1 MYESSLYRDDVVLKA
16 LAAKD
21 YDTVNI
27 NAGAASDNMIS
38 CNEELSTLKPVPQS
52 LITKNTVIENLSNI
66 SLACGDESESECCH
80 HRIHQ
85 KIQLI
90 LAKSKAVVAGQDIV
104 IKTDPNRLSMMVTKG
119 EVESICNKKDVD
131 STLCFEVLKPNPTI
145 AKLDFTGLANFL
157 INYTSR
163 NISDVLK
170 EIKLYESNTT
180 DLQTI
185 KLCEELYDLSLF
197 SDDHALK
204 ALAAKNYDSVN
215 FKVGGTLE
223 NIVTC
228 NEELSTMK
236 PVPQSLI
243 AKNNAYYLLAS
254 TAAKERKS
262 KKICVSEQFVLFSLS
277 HIGIHLDKSI
287 SAAVTRV
294 EFLSPTSP
302 SLQQMKPL
310 PASVVNGSGIKVSD
324 PSPQLPMPPTLA
336 SSSITTAGG
345 PPALTPAPPS
355 KLMFSRVCRDTGLG
369 GRCVYEKN

>member
-1 MYESSLYRDDVVLKA
+1 MVAYIKNNFFLVFMIVLLLVVSSYA
-16 LAAKD
+16 
-21 YDTVNI
+21 
-27 NAGAASDNMIS
+27 
-38 CNEELSTLKPVPQS
+38 
-52 LITKNTVIENLSNI
+52 
-66 SLACGDESESECCH
+66 
-80 HRIHQ
+80 
-85 KIQLI
+85 
-90 LAKSKAVVAGQDIV
+90 
-104 IKTDPNRLSMMVTKG
+104 RLSMMVTKG

-243 AKNNAYYLLAS
+243 AKNNVIKNL
-254 TAAKERKS
+254 
-262 KKICVSEQFVLFSLS
+262 
-277 HIGIHLDKSI
+277 
-287 SAAVTRV
+287 
-294 EFLSPTSP
+294 
-302 SLQQMKPL
+302 
-310 PASVVNGSGIKVSD
+310 SGIV
-324 PSPQLPMPPTLA
+324 
-336 SSSITTAGG
+336 
-345 PPALTPAPPS
+345 LTILECFIR
-355 KLMFSRVCRDTGLG
+355 KGSRLCSH
-369 GRCVYEKN
+369 

>member
-1 MYESSLYRDDVVLKA
+1 MYERSLYRDDVALKA

-27 NAGAASDNMIS
+27 NAGVALGQYDYVQWGIVNIEASTTILDHKEYCHRKS
-38 CNEELSTLKPVPQS
+38 V
-52 LITKNTVIENLSNI
+52 NI
-66 SLACGDESESECCH
+66 VLRALECFIRKESE
-80 HRIHQ
+80 I
-85 KIQLI
+85 
-90 LAKSKAVVAGQDIV
+90 
-104 IKTDPNRLSMMVTKG
+104 
-119 EVESICNKKDVD
+119 ESICNKKDVD

-145 AKLDFTGLANFL
+145 AKLDFTGLANFM

-243 AKNNAYYLLAS
+243 AKNNVIKNL
-254 TAAKERKS
+254 
-262 KKICVSEQFVLFSLS
+262 
-277 HIGIHLDKSI
+277 
-287 SAAVTRV
+287 
-294 EFLSPTSP
+294 
-302 SLQQMKPL
+302 
-310 PASVVNGSGIKVSD
+310 SGI
-324 PSPQLPMPPTLA
+324 
-336 SSSITTAGG
+336 
-345 PPALTPAPPS
+345 
-355 KLMFSRVCRDTGLG
+355 
-369 GRCVYEKN
+369 

>member
-1 MYESSLYRDDVVLKA
+1 MQRDYESSLYRDNLALKA

-52 LITKNTVIENLSNI
+52 LITKNT
-66 SLACGDESESECCH
+66 
-80 HRIHQ
+80 
-85 KIQLI
+85 
-90 LAKSKAVVAGQDIV
+90 
-104 IKTDPNRLSMMVTKG
+104 
-119 EVESICNKKDVD
+119 VESICNKKDVD

-243 AKNNAYYLLAS
+243 AKNNVIKNL
-254 TAAKERKS
+254 
-262 KKICVSEQFVLFSLS
+262 
-277 HIGIHLDKSI
+277 
-287 SAAVTRV
+287 
-294 EFLSPTSP
+294 
-302 SLQQMKPL
+302 
-310 PASVVNGSGIKVSD
+310 SGIV
-324 PSPQLPMPPTLA
+324 
-336 SSSITTAGG
+336 
-345 PPALTPAPPS
+345 LTILECFIR
-355 KLMFSRVCRDTGLG
+355 KGSRLCSH
-369 GRCVYEKN
+369 

>member
-1 MYESSLYRDDVVLKA
+1 MVAYIKNNFFLVFMIVLLLVVSSYARF
-16 LAAKD
+16 
-21 YDTVNI
+21 
-27 NAGAASDNMIS
+27 
-38 CNEELSTLKPVPQS
+38 
-52 LITKNTVIENLSNI
+52 
-66 SLACGDESESECCH
+66 
-80 HRIHQ
+80 
-85 KIQLI
+85 
-90 LAKSKAVVAGQDIV
+90 
-104 IKTDPNRLSMMVTKG
+104 SMMVTKG

-243 AKNNAYYLLAS
+243 AKNNSRPAENLDGFTQKKKEELISGVGVLTADIETGLTNRALLGFREEHIYYGS
-254 TAAKERKS
+254 S
-262 KKICVSEQFVLFSLS
+262 SFQLFYT
-277 HIGIHLDKSI
+277 
-287 SAAVTRV
+287 TRTNL
-294 EFLSPTSP
+294 F
-302 SLQQMKPL
+302 
-310 PASVVNGSGIKVSD
+310 I
-324 PSPQLPMPPTLA
+324 TLA
-336 SSSITTAGG
+336 SGSPNVSRLSHSVAIMDSHTFDFDLDHSSKA
-345 PPALTPAPPS
+345 ALMQRSAPLSSLMALLHEQPS
-355 KLMFSRVCRDTGLG
+355 RTKSTSTSVAYSLNSRRT
-369 GRCVYEKN
+369 YISNSA

>member
-66 SLACGDESESECCH
+66 VLTILECFIRKES
-80 HRIHQ
+80 
-85 KIQLI
+85 
-90 LAKSKAVVAGQDIV
+90 
-104 IKTDPNRLSMMVTKG
+104 RLCS

-243 AKNNAYYLLAS
+243 AKNNVIKNL
-254 TAAKERKS
+254 
-262 KKICVSEQFVLFSLS
+262 
-277 HIGIHLDKSI
+277 
-287 SAAVTRV
+287 
-294 EFLSPTSP
+294 
-302 SLQQMKPL
+302 
-310 PASVVNGSGIKVSD
+310 SGI
-324 PSPQLPMPPTLA
+324 
-336 SSSITTAGG
+336 
-345 PPALTPAPPS
+345 
-355 KLMFSRVCRDTGLG
+355 
-369 GRCVYEKN
+369 